1 MNLKELH
8 PILLNLLNS
17 KEEIVRRF
25 SDYIL
30 SISARDS
37 YQNYTLLKRL
47 KSKNPQFRSEA
58 AASIERNLEKE
69 IDLEKRKLILRNI
82 NLVCEKILSLDNEDL
97 PLTLAMESEFDISH
111 DIAVDLIIA
120 TKFGMDSVLDTTDKF
135 RFQKMISVVSVI
147 LESK

>member
-1 MNLKELH
+1 MKNYFLTKDLLQELIYGEKAKKARIVLKL
-8 PILLNLLNS
+8 
-17 KEEIVRRF
+17 EE
-25 SDYIL
+25 
-30 SISARDS
+30 
-37 YQNYTLLKRL
+37 LLK
-47 KSKNPQFRSEA
+47 KNESLFT
-58 AASIERNLEKE
+58 SIISLNHILEKE

>member
-1 MNLKELH
+1 MKL
-8 PILLNLLNS
+8 
-17 KEEIVRRF
+17 EE
-25 SDYIL
+25 
-30 SISARDS
+30 
-37 YQNYTLLKRL
+37 LLK
-47 KSKNPQFRSEA
+47 KNESLFT
-58 AASIERNLEKE
+58 SIISLNHILEKE

>member
-1 MNLKELH
+1 MKNYFLTKDLLQELIYGEKAKKARIVLKL
-8 PILLNLLNS
+8 
-17 KEEIVRRF
+17 EE
-25 SDYIL
+25 
-30 SISARDS
+30 
-37 YQNYTLLKRL
+37 LLK
-47 KSKNPQFRSEA
+47 KNESLFT
-58 AASIERNLEKE
+58 SIISVNHILEKE
-69 IDLEKRKLILRNI
+69 IDLDKRKLILRNI

>member
-1 MNLKELH
+1 MKNYFLTKDLLQELIYGEKAKKARIVLKL
-8 PILLNLLNS
+8 
-17 KEEIVRRF
+17 EE
-25 SDYIL
+25 
-30 SISARDS
+30 
-37 YQNYTLLKRL
+37 LLK
-47 KSKNPQFRSEA
+47 KNESLFT
-58 AASIERNLEKE
+58 SIISLNHILEKE
-69 IDLEKRKLILRNI
+69 IDLDKRKLILRNI

>member
-1 MNLKELH
+1 MKKYFLTKDILHELIYGDKPKKAKIVLKL
-8 PILLNLLNS
+8 
-17 KEEIVRRF
+17 EE
-25 SDYIL
+25 
-30 SISARDS
+30 
-37 YQNYTLLKRL
+37 LLK
-47 KSKNPQFRSEA
+47 KNESLFT
-58 AASIERNLEKE
+58 SIISLNHILEKE

>member
-1 MNLKELH
+1 MKNYFLTKDLLQELIYGEKAKKARIVLKL
-8 PILLNLLNS
+8 
-17 KEEIVRRF
+17 EE
-25 SDYIL
+25 
-30 SISARDS
+30 
-37 YQNYTLLKRL
+37 LLK
-47 KSKNPQFRSEA
+47 KNESLFT
-58 AASIERNLEKE
+58 SIISVNHILEKE